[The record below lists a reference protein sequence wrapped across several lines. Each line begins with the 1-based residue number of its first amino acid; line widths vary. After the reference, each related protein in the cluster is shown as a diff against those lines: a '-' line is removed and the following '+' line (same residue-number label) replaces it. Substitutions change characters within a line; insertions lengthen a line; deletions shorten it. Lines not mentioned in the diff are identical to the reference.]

1 MEQSVAFYQNV
12 LGLNT
17 VVYDQTFF
25 SNDNLESWIKKS
37 NWSRCF

>member
-25 SNDNLESWIKKS
+25 SNETI
-37 NWSRCF
+37 